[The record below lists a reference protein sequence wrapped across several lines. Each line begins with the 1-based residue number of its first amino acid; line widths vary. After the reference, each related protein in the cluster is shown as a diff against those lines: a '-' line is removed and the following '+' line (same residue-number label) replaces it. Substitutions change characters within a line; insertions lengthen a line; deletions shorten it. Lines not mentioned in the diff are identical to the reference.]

1 MLLCLEVQEPEPGVS
16 AQGLGPGCL
25 PLLVWP
31 KADAQ
36 LCEIRVIIV
45 SISQGW
51 DETKKLVCQL
61 LQHTVFKKIL
71 V

>member
-1 MLLCLEVQEPEPGVS
+1 MRLSLEVQEPEPEGQHTG
-16 AQGLGPGCL
+16 AGARL

-36 LCEIRVIIV
+36 LCEIRVIIE
-45 SISQGW
+45 SISQGC
-51 DETKKLVCQL
+51 DGMKTLVCQL